1 MTPQEVAQL
10 LTIDANITG
19 RPIDQGTVN
28 VWHGILVNIPADL
41 AYSALRDHY
50 AESEKWVMPANILTR
65 ARWVLFRRREEHDQA
80 EIEAAQ
86 GTPADRERI
95 QGYAQQLA
103 DALPAMPKA
112 YLP

>member
-41 AYSALRDHY
+41 ALRALQDHY
-50 AESEKWVMPANILTR
+50 AETDKWVMPANLLTR
-65 ARWVLFRRREEHDQA
+65 ARWELNRIREQRQQA

-86 GTPADRERI
+86 GTPADRARVKAI
-95 QGYAQQLA
+95 CQQLA
-103 DALPAMPKA
+103 DSLPSVS
-112 YLP
+112 